1 MTDVSDPCS
10 ASSAGSAPARRQLRD
25 RGAASGMYIANYY
38 YFDGMAGSL
47 VLGQVFDGLGWPAV
61 VAAITLSFAAAAVL
75 IHGIRLA

>member
-1 MTDVSDPCS
+1 
-10 ASSAGSAPARRQLRD
+10 
-25 RGAASGMYIANYY
+25 MYIANYY
-38 YFDGMAGSL
+38 FGGMAGSL